1 MKHINPCIEVY
12 FNVYLY
18 TYFEKYFQ
26 KLAFPFGLYYNNDWI
41 SFSVGRTA
49 SCEETWKLVKGPPE
63 AEK

>member
-1 MKHINPCIEVY
+1 MYTSICI
-12 FNVYLY
+12 
-18 TYFEKYFQ
+18 FEKYFQ
-26 KLAFPFGLYYNNDWI
+26 KLAFPFGLYYNNPWI